1 MKLNRIKKTLEY
13 PPVLLVYM
21 DMKNILRLK
30 DDLYLK
36 ILYKSTTNKR
46 LDLDNPKTF
55 NEKLQWLK
63 LNNRKKEYTIM
74 VDKYEAKKYVAEIIG
89 GEHIIPNIGVWDRI
103 EDIDFNTLP
112 DKFVL
117 KCTHDSG
124 GNIIC
129 KDKESL
135 DINKAIKKMNDCLKR
150 NYYYI
155 GREWP
160 YKDVKPRIIAENYMT
175 DESKKE
181 LKDYKIFNFN
191 GIPKL
196 IQVDFDRFSNH
207 KRNIYDVNWN
217 LLDCDI
223 FCGCTTNKETN
234 KQESKPINLEEM
246 LEYAKKLSK
255 GIPFLRTD
263 FYSINGK
270 IYFSELTFFPGGGM
284 RPYTEKY
291 DNILGDWIVLPEG
304 KEEKNEK

>member
-1 MKLNRIKKTLEY
+1 MKLNQIKKILEY
-13 PPVLLVYM
+13 PPLLLVYM

-46 LDLDNPKTF
+46 LDLDNPRTF

-89 GEHIIPNIGVWDRI
+89 REHIIPNIGVWDRI

-129 KDKESL
+129 KDKKSL

-181 LKDYKIFNFN
+181 LKDYKIYNFN
-191 GIPKL
+191 GVPRL
-196 IQVDFDRFSNH
+196 IQVDFDRFTNH
-207 KRNIYDVNWN
+207 RRNVYDVNWN
-217 LLDCDI
+217 IVDCDI
-223 FCGCTTNKETN
+223 FCGYKTD
-234 KQESKPINLEEM
+234 KQKKNVKPVNLEEM
-246 LEYAKKLSK
+246 LEFAKKLSK

-263 FYSINGK
+263 FYNINEK

-284 RPYTEKY
+284 SYMPEKY
-291 DNILGDWIVLPEG
+291 DTVLGDWIVLPEG
-304 KEEKNEK
+304 KENKNEK